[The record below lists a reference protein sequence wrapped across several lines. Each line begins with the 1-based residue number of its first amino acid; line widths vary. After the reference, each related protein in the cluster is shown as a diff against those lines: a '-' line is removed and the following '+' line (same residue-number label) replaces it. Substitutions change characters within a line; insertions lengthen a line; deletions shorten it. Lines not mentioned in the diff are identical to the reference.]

1 MIQEK
6 HYAQSTVAFCEK
18 YYLTPHLV
26 HGEDLEGRRR
36 LVPPECPLHRVLR
49 LGQHRPHLVPVE
61 DDVPGEAA
69 GDDLP
74 HGVNGRSDAGA
85 AKVGRQDAA
94 VGRGDQKAEQ
104 HPATDHAPVSDKN
117 KYRPF

>member
-36 LVPPECPLHRVLR
+36 LVPPECPLHRVLG
-49 LGQHRPHLVPVE
+49 LGQHRANLVAVE

-69 GDDLP
+69 GHDLP
-74 HGVNGRSDAGA
+74 HGVYGGRDAGA
-85 AKVGRQDAA
+85 AQVGRQDAA
-94 VGRGDQKAEQ
+94 VGGGD
-104 HPATDHAPVSDKN
+104 
-117 KYRPF
+117 